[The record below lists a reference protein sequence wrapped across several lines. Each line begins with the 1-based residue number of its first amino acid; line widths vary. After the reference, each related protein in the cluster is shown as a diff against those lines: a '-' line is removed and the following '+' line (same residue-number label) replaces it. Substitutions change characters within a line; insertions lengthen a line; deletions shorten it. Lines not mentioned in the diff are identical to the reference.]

1 MNMQAEKINKS
12 KVWIMASRPR
22 TLLAA
27 FVPVIVG
34 TSVAFYESKVN
45 LLAAFIALV
54 CSILIQVGT
63 NFVNDL
69 YDYLSG
75 ADSINRKGPKRVLV
89 SGLISVSEMKF
100 AILFVFGTTFI
111 LGIYLVYISSYIT
124 LLIGIFSII
133 AGIVYTAGPF
143 PLAYNGL
150 GDIFVFLFF
159 GIIGTVGTYY
169 VQAVQFSNLSFWAA
183 IPVGAL
189 ITNILVVN
197 NYRDIEEDK
206 LAKKN
211 TLAVI
216 LGKAFSRYQFLFLF
230 ILSFIILFIIYFYF
244 KQSLF
249 VFLPVISLPLVI
261 KVVRM
266 IFTFEGEKLNK
277 TLELTA
283 KLSAIFGLL
292 LAIGIVL

>member
-1 MNMQAEKINKS
+1 MNTQVEKINKS

-34 TSVAFYESKVN
+34 TSVAFYDSKAN
-45 LLAAFIALV
+45 ILAAFIALV

-89 SGLISVSEMKF
+89 SGFISVSEMKF
-100 AILFVFGTTFI
+100 AILFVFGITFI
-111 LGIYLVYISSYIT
+111 LGLYLVYISSYIT

-169 VQAVQFSNLSFWAA
+169 VQAVQFSSLSFWAS
-183 IPVGAL
+183 IPVGGL

-197 NYRDIEEDK
+197 NYRDIDEDR
-206 LAKKN
+206 LAKKY
-211 TLAVI
+211 TLAVK
-216 LGKAFSRYQFLFLF
+216 LGKTFSRFQFLFLF
-230 ILSFIILFIIYFYF
+230 VLSFIILFIIYFNF

-266 IFTFEGEKLNK
+266 IFTLEGEKLNK

>member
-111 LGIYLVYISSYIT
+111 LGLYLVYISSYIT